1 MESRADDVADLDARR
16 RCRKVELNRSTH
28 LVRRTAPTPAPDAVV
43 GPDPAVLSR
52 CQANGLPSWEAL
64 GGSLRGGWPHAFGAP
79 LGLATSRSSCVGSPY
94 LRRSFA
100 PLAGART
107 H

>member
-1 MESRADDVADLDARR
+1 MDSRADDVADLDARLR
-16 RCRKVELNRSTH
+16 RRKVELNRSTQ
-28 LVRRTAPTPAPDAVV
+28 LLRRTAQTAATVAVV

-64 GGSLRGGWPHAFGAP
+64 GGSVRGGWPHAFGAP

-100 PLAGART
+100 PLAGVRT